1 MGMLKKFDTIPE
13 EVRKK
18 CIAEVI
24 TRVEEIESERVGMIA
39 AQDII
44 DIVVENIG
52 PEIYNTALRDT
63 KKLIQDRLGDLDYEI
78 DGLEQTR

>member
-1 MGMLKKFDTIPE
+1 MQRKFDNISD

-24 TRVEEIESERVGMIA
+24 TRVEEADGSEVGVIA

-44 DIVVENIG
+44 DIVTQNLG
-52 PEIYNTALRDT
+52 PEIYNLGVRDT
-63 KKLIQDRLGDLDYEI
+63 KKLMQEKFSDLGFEI
-78 DGLEQTR
+78 DQLEQS